1 MKIKIFMW
9 YLIRRVVLTKATLLR
24 HTWQGVG
31 PVRRPEGVN
40 GSQSDFCLKTLKI
53 NTLLQLR

>member
-31 PVRRPEGVN
+31 PVRRPEG
-40 GSQSDFCLKTLKI
+40 GEWEPIRFLSQ
-53 NTLLQLR
+53 NTEN